1 MVEQEKEIFNYIII
15 NPLFS
20 KLDVEKLKRL
30 TKYLRKIEVKQ
41 GFPIFREGDI
51 ESSLYFVA
59 KGAVEVFKKPKS
71 KEKRLRETGSQEK
84 KGEIVGEIGIKEG
97 GIKEKEIKL
106 EGSDKDRIKGEEVKA
121 EGIKVAEIRFGQSF
135 GELSLIDAYPRSAT
149 VIAKTDCTL
158 IVLDKENFMELER
171 EEKEIA
177 YHIVRQMVTLISRRL
192 RETTDKLTEFLISS
206 SEELP

>member
-1 MVEQEKEIFNYIII
+1 MVEQEKEIFNSIII

-51 ESSLYFVA
+51 ENSLYFVA

-84 KGEIVGEIGIKEG
+84 
-97 GIKEKEIKL
+97 
-106 EGSDKDRIKGEEVKA
+106 EEVKA

-135 GELSLIDAYPRSAT
+135 GELSLIDDYPRSAT
-149 VIAKTDCTL
+149 LIAKTDCTL
-158 IVLDKENFMELER
+158 IVLDKENFMKLER

-177 YHIVRQMVTLISRRL
+177 YHIVRQIVTLISRRL

-206 SEELP
+206 SEELS